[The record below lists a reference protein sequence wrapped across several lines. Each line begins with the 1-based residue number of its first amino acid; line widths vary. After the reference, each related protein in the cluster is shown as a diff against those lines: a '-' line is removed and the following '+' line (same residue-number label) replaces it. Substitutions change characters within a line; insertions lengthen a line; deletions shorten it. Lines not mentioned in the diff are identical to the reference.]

1 MINSREFSFI
11 QSLFSKEETKSLFSK
26 IKEHYQNDVTEFF
39 ENLIL
44 YVFTYSETIEF
55 TIDEYTFNA
64 SVELLENNKD
74 KFLELLHYNHE
85 LKIHSEILNHILK
98 HDYASNLEILS
109 VEDIKQALKEIE
121 RKKFKET
128 FKELDK
134 EEFLTDKDILAGLRE
149 LRRSEFKL
157 RFKELDNDF
166 NKTTPILKIN
176 FTSIS
181 KYAAIVILI
190 LTVGYFMKNTKFN
203 SEQPITANKSK
214 NQKTSDNQI
223 TPYIP
228 INTEIA
234 SSFSSSQKVIRIPL
248 FGSENSNSTLTNS
261 DKQIE
266 EKEIELSIS
275 HFDNR
280 KASRLLK
287 QLNVQLNKFPDHKN
301 EIQTKIQSLKLQIST
316 HKNTYVFQN
325 QKCSLYLNEDFGYI
339 SLKDLSIVCLSNGF
353 VEHFYLKRENKF
365 FELRE
370 SNNQTLLIETK
381 DDNIL
386 RNLIS
391 IK

>member
-1 MINSREFSFI
+1 MSNSREFSFI
-11 QSLFSKEETKSLFSK
+11 QSLFSKEETKFLFSK
-26 IKEHYQNDVTEFF
+26 IKEHYKNDVTVFF

-44 YVFTYSETIEF
+44 YVFTYSETIYF
-55 TIDEYTFNA
+55 TIDEHTFNA

-74 KFLELLHYNHE
+74 KFLELLNYNHE
-85 LKIHSEILNHILK
+85 LKIHSDILNHIIEY
-98 HDYASNLEILS
+98 DSISSSEILS

-134 EEFLTDKDILAGLRE
+134 EGFLTDKDILSGLRE

-166 NKTTPILKIN
+166 TKTSPYLKIN

-190 LTVGYFMKNTKFN
+190 VTVGYFMKNTKFN
-203 SEQPITANKSK
+203 TEQQITAYKAK
-214 NQKTSDNQI
+214 NQKTLVNQT

-228 INTEIA
+228 IHTEIA

-248 FGSENSNSTLTNS
+248 FGSKNSNSTLTKS
-261 DKQIE
+261 AKQVE

-280 KASRLLK
+280 KASRLLE
-287 QLNVQLNKFPDHKN
+287 QLKVQINKFPDHKN
-301 EIQTKIQSLKLQIST
+301 EIQIKIQSLKLQISI
-316 HKNTYVFQN
+316 HKNTYLFQN
-325 QKCSLYLNEDFGYI
+325 QKCTLYLNEDYGFN

-353 VEHFYLKRENKF
+353 VEHFYLRRENTF

-370 SNNQTLLIETK
+370 TNNQTSLIETK
-381 DDNIL
+381 DDIIL
-386 RNLIS
+386 KNLIS